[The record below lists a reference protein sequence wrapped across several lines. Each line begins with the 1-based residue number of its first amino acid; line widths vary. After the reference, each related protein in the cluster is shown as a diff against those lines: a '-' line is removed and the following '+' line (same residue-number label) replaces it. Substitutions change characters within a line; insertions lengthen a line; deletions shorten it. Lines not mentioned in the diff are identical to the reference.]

1 MGTLLRRTALAVLA
15 LLAGFGC
22 AIAGPAAA
30 RAMRPPLEV
39 SSVPATTVDGF
50 TLTHL
55 PPRLGSRVSDFAYEN
70 DGVRFASRV
79 WESGSAATGY
89 RVDLDVHVLRSD
101 ERLPTTAALRSFLA
115 GYLDRAP
122 ADWRL
127 SRVDVHGRVGYL
139 GDEDVFWLAGDG
151 VAIWV
156 SADPGVGRHELLATA
171 RGVRG
176 GEPVPHRTRAP

>member
-1 MGTLLRRTALAVLA
+1 VGTLLRRTALAVLA
-15 LLAGFGC
+15 LLAAFGC
-22 AIAGPAAA
+22 GMAVPAAA

-55 PPRLGSRVSDFAYEN
+55 PPQLGSQISDFAYEN
-70 DGVRFASRV
+70 DGVAFASKV

-101 ERLPTTAALRSFLA
+101 ERLPTTAALRSYLTE
-115 GYLDRAP
+115 YLDRAP

-127 SRVDVHGRVGYL
+127 RRVDVNGRVGYL
-139 GDEDVFWLAGDG
+139 GDEDVFWLVGDG

-156 SADPGVGRHELLATA
+156 SADPGVGRAELTATA
-171 RGVRG
+171 RGVRSG
-176 GEPVPHRTRAP
+176 